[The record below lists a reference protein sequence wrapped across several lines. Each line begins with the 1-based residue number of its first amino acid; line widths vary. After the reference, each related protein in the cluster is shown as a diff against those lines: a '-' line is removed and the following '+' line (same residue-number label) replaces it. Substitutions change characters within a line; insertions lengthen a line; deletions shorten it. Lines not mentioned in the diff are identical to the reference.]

1 MNKEKSAI
9 YKLIKYSKEMMDFVF
24 KLGED
29 RREKIDGVGRWYI
42 AGFSVALMAR
52 NTDIIS
58 SEEYEK
64 IKEELLQYK
73 KCVLSQDKDIII
85 L

>member
-9 YKLIKYSKEMMDFVF
+9 YKLVQYSKDMMDFVF
-24 KLGED
+24 KIGRD
-29 RREKIDGVGRWYI
+29 RREKIDGVARWYI
-42 AGFSVALMAR
+42 AGFSTALMAR
-52 NTDIIS
+52 DTDIIS
-58 SEEYEK
+58 QEEYEK

-73 KCVLSQDKDIII
+73 NVFYPRTKI

>member
-9 YKLIKYSKEMMDFVF
+9 YKLVQYSKDMMDFVF
-24 KLGED
+24 KIGRD
-29 RREKIDGVGRWYI
+29 RREKIDDVGRWYI
-42 AGFSVALMAR
+42 AGFSAALMAR
-52 NTDIIS
+52 DTDIIS
-58 SEEYEK
+58 QEEYEE

-73 KCVLSQDKDIII
+73 ECVLSQDKDIII

>member
-9 YKLIKYSKEMMDFVF
+9 YKLVQYSKDMMDFVF
-24 KLGED
+24 KISRD
-29 RREKIDGVGRWYI
+29 RIEKIDGVGRWYI
-42 AGFSVALMAR
+42 AGFSTALMAR
-52 NTDIIS
+52 DTDIIS
-58 SEEYEK
+58 QEEYEK

-73 KCVLSQDKDIII
+73 ECVLSQDKDIII

>member
-1 MNKEKSAI
+1 
-9 YKLIKYSKEMMDFVF
+9 MMDFVF
-24 KLGED
+24 KLDEKLGTD
-29 RREKIDGVGRWYI
+29 VRQKIDDVARWYI
-42 AGFSVALMAR
+42 AGFSAALMAR
-52 NTDIIS
+52 DTDIIS

-73 KCVLSQDKDIII
+73 RCVLSQDKDIII